1 MSKQSI
7 AQQNNLIVENLQY
20 NFEEFN
26 SQSKKYL
33 PAKNVKSSNSSQE
46 SKYNNKD

>member
-7 AQQNNLIVENLQY
+7 AQQYNLIVENLQY

-33 PAKNVKSSNSSQE
+33 F
-46 SKYNNKD
+46 SKKCKITQTREK